1 MKMSGRS
8 IFGLQA
14 LQNWRGEL
22 AAGQPA
28 ARRAARTLASVL
40 SCGTLDPALETLK
53 PSDDVDG
60 GRATRETTR
69 TSKALPPADDDEHA
83 VDRLRWLER
92 WQAEIDAGEP
102 AAQVAAQVL
111 ADILSPGGEALGV
124 GDRQPSVARPRQ
136 PPRLVTSEHLH
147 R

>member
-1 MKMSGRS
+1 MSARS
-8 IFGLQA
+8 LFGLQA
-14 LQNWRGEL
+14 LQRWRGEL

-28 ARRAARTLASVL
+28 AQRAVQKLADVLRR
-40 SCGTLDPALETLK
+40 GTLDPAFELGTS
-53 PSDDVDG
+53 PDVG
-60 GRATRETTR
+60 GEPRAPGG
-69 TSKALPPADDDEHA
+69 ADQLPPVSRPATESEHA

-92 WQAEIDAGEP
+92 WQKEIDAGEP

-111 ADILSPGGEALGV
+111 ADILWPGGETPR
-124 GDRQPSVARPRQ
+124 DRERRPSVARPQ